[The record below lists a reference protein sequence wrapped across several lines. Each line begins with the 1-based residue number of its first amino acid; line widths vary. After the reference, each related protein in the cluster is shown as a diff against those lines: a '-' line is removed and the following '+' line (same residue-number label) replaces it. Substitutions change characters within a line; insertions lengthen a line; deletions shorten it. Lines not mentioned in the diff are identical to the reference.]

1 MANRKRLFSMIAALS
16 LTAVIVISSFFLSE
30 RNKRFTVTEKSV
42 IAMGTVVTEKIYSE
56 KHGTEI
62 ADITSIINGL
72 EDTIS
77 WRKEGSAVAVLNKDG
92 RVQNKY
98 LGEVIYDMQSLS
110 RLTEG
115 KFDLT
120 IGRISR
126 LWSIGEENE
135 RVPSEKEIREALK
148 TVGTDKVQAQ
158 GYTLT
163 VSDGTLLDFGA
174 IGKGYACDLIY
185 AYLLGTDTK
194 GAVVSVGG
202 SIVAYG
208 DYNKKGDKWRIAI
221 THPREEGKYLGVIS
235 LDEGFVS
242 TSGDYERYF
251 EKDGKRYHHILDA
264 TTGYPSDSGLISV
277 TVVAE
282 SGVMSD
288 ALSTACLLVGEKKA
302 IEILEGAG
310 ASAILVDEGLNIITV
325 GEIEF
330 EKQ

>member
-1 MANRKRLFSMIAALS
+1 MANRKRLISMIAAVFLTFLLVLS
-16 LTAVIVISSFFLSE
+16 VVVISERSKSFDI
-30 RNKRFTVTEKSV
+30 TEKSI
-42 IAMGTVVTEKIYSE
+42 IAMGTVVTEKVYSE
-56 KHGTEI
+56 KPSAAI
-62 ADITSIINGL
+62 KDIGNIINGL
-72 EDTIS
+72 ENTIS
-77 WRKEGSAVAVLNKDG
+77 WRKEDSAVGILNKEG
-92 RVQNKY
+92 KVQDKY
-98 LGEVIYDMQSLS
+98 LGKVIYDMQALS

-120 IGRISR
+120 IGAVSR
-126 LWSIGEENE
+126 LWNIGEENE
-135 RVPSEKEIREALK
+135 RIPTEEEIRNALK

-158 GYTLT
+158 GYTLR
-163 VSDGTLLDFGA
+163 VDEGTLVDFGA
-174 IGKGYACDLIY
+174 IGKGFACDLIY
-185 AYLLGTDTK
+185 NYLLNTDINGT
-194 GAVVSVGG
+194 VVSVGG

-208 DYNKKGDKWRIAI
+208 DYNQKGDKWRIAVS
-221 THPREEGKYLGVIS
+221 HPRDDKKYLGVIS

-264 TTGYPSDSGLISV
+264 TTGYPSESGLISV

-288 ALSTACLLVGEKKA
+288 ALSTACLLAGEKKA

-310 ASAILVDEGLNIITV
+310 ASAILVDEKLNITTV

-330 EKQ
+330 EQQ

>member
-1 MANRKRLFSMIAALS
+1 MANRKRLISMVAAVF
-16 LTAVIVISSFFLSE
+16 LTFLLVISVVVISE
-30 RNKRFTVTEKSV
+30 RSKSFNITEKSI
-42 IAMGTVVTEKIYSE
+42 IAMGTVVTEKVYSE
-56 KHGTEI
+56 KPSAAI
-62 ADITSIINGL
+62 KDIGDIINGL
-72 EDTIS
+72 ENTIS
-77 WRKEGSAVAVLNKDG
+77 WRKEDSAVGILNKEG
-92 RVQNKY
+92 KVQNKY
-98 LGEVIYDMQSLS
+98 LGEVIYDMQALS

-120 IGRISR
+120 IGAVSR
-126 LWSIGEENE
+126 LWNIGEENE
-135 RVPSEKEIREALK
+135 RIPTEEEIRNALK

-158 GYTLT
+158 GYTLR
-163 VSDGTLLDFGA
+163 VDEGTLVDFGA
-174 IGKGYACDLIY
+174 IGKGFACDLIY
-185 AYLLGTDTK
+185 NYLLNTDIN

-208 DYNKKGDKWRIAI
+208 DYNKKGDKWRIAVS
-221 THPREEGKYLGVIS
+221 HPRDDKKYLGVIS

-264 TTGYPSDSGLISV
+264 TTGYPSESGLISV

-288 ALSTACLLVGEKKA
+288 ALSTACLLAGEKKA

-310 ASAILVDEGLNIITV
+310 ASAILVDENLNITTV

-330 EKQ
+330 EQQ

>member
-1 MANRKRLFSMIAALS
+1 MANKKRLISMVAAVF
-16 LTAVIVISSFFLSE
+16 LTFLLVISVVVISE
-30 RNKRFTVTEKSV
+30 RSKSFNITEKSI
-42 IAMGTVVTEKIYSE
+42 IAMGTVVTEKVYSE
-56 KHGTEI
+56 KPSAAI
-62 ADITSIINGL
+62 KDIGDIINGL
-72 EDTIS
+72 ENTIS
-77 WRKEGSAVAVLNKDG
+77 WRKEDSAVGILNKEG
-92 RVQNKY
+92 KVQNKY
-98 LGEVIYDMQSLS
+98 LGEVIYDMQALS

-120 IGRISR
+120 IGAVSR
-126 LWSIGEENE
+126 LWNIGEENE
-135 RVPSEKEIREALK
+135 RIPTEEEIRNALK

-158 GYTLT
+158 GYTLR
-163 VSDGTLLDFGA
+163 VDEGTLVDFGA
-174 IGKGYACDLIY
+174 IGKGFACDLIY
-185 AYLLGTDTK
+185 NYLLNTDIN

-208 DYNKKGDKWRIAI
+208 DYNKKGDNWRIAVS
-221 THPREEGKYLGVIS
+221 HPRDDKKYLGVIS

-264 TTGYPSDSGLISV
+264 TTGYPSESGLISV

-282 SGVMSD
+282 RGVMSD
-288 ALSTACLLVGEKKA
+288 ALSTACLLAGEKKA

-310 ASAILVDEGLNIITV
+310 ASAILFDENLNITTV

-330 EKQ
+330 EQQ

>member
-1 MANRKRLFSMIAALS
+1 MANKKRLISMVAAVF
-16 LTAVIVISSFFLSE
+16 LTFLLVISVVVISE
-30 RNKRFTVTEKSV
+30 RSKSFNITEKSI
-42 IAMGTVVTEKIYSE
+42 IAMGTVVTEKVYSE
-56 KHGTEI
+56 KPSAAI
-62 ADITSIINGL
+62 KDIGDIINGL
-72 EDTIS
+72 ENTIS
-77 WRKEGSAVAVLNKDG
+77 WRKEDSAVGILNKEG
-92 RVQNKY
+92 KVQNKY
-98 LGEVIYDMQSLS
+98 LGEVIYDMQALS

-120 IGRISR
+120 IGAVSR
-126 LWSIGEENE
+126 LWNIGEENE
-135 RVPSEKEIREALK
+135 RIPTEEEIRNALK

-158 GYTLT
+158 GYTLR
-163 VSDGTLLDFGA
+163 VDEGTLVDFGA
-174 IGKGYACDLIY
+174 IGKGFACDLIY
-185 AYLLGTDTK
+185 NYLLNTDIN

-208 DYNKKGDKWRIAI
+208 DYNKKGDNWRIAVS
-221 THPREEGKYLGVIS
+221 HPRDDKKYLGVIS

-251 EKDGKRYHHILDA
+251 EKDGRRYHHILDA
-264 TTGYPSDSGLISV
+264 TTGYPSESGLISV

-288 ALSTACLLVGEKKA
+288 ALSTACLLAGEKKA

-310 ASAILVDEGLNIITV
+310 ASAILVDENLNITTV

-330 EKQ
+330 EQQ

>member
-1 MANRKRLFSMIAALS
+1 MADRKRIISMISAIV
-16 LTAVIVISSFFLSE
+16 LTALIVISSFFLSE
-30 RNKRFTVTEKSV
+30 RSNKFPLTEKSV

-56 KHGTEI
+56 NHGTEI
-62 ADITSIINGL
+62 SDITSIINGL

-77 WRKEGSAVAVLNKDG
+77 WRKENSAVALLNKEG
-92 RVQNKY
+92 KVKNKY
-98 LGEVIYDMQSLS
+98 LGEVIYDMQGLS

-120 IGRISR
+120 VGKVSR
-126 LWSIGEENE
+126 LWNIGEENE
-135 RVPSEKEIREALK
+135 RIPSEKEIKEALK

-163 VSDGTLLDFGA
+163 VSEGTLLDFGA

-185 AYLLGTDTK
+185 AYLQGTDVK

-208 DYNKKGDKWRIAI
+208 DYNKKGDKWRIAV
-221 THPREEGKYLGVIS
+221 THPRESDKYLGVIS

-264 TTGYPSDSGLISV
+264 TTGYPSESGLISV

-282 SGVMSD
+282 NGIMSD

-302 IEILEGAG
+302 VEILESVG
-310 ASAILVDEGLNIITV
+310 ASAILVDESFNITTV

-330 EKQ
+330 EQQ

>member
-1 MANRKRLFSMIAALS
+1 MANRKRLISMVAAVF
-16 LTAVIVISSFFLSE
+16 LTFLLVISVVVISE
-30 RNKRFTVTEKSV
+30 RSKSFNITEKSI
-42 IAMGTVVTEKIYSE
+42 IAMGTVVTEKVYSE
-56 KHGTEI
+56 KPAAAI
-62 ADITSIINGL
+62 KDIGDIINGL
-72 EDTIS
+72 ENTIS
-77 WRKEGSAVAVLNKDG
+77 WRKEDSAVGILNKEG
-92 RVQNKY
+92 KVQNKY
-98 LGEVIYDMQSLS
+98 LGEVIYDMQALS

-120 IGRISR
+120 IGAVSR
-126 LWSIGEENE
+126 LWNIGEENE
-135 RVPSEKEIREALK
+135 RIPTEEEIRNALK

-158 GYTLT
+158 GYTLR
-163 VSDGTLLDFGA
+163 VDEGTLVDFGA
-174 IGKGYACDLIY
+174 IGKGFACDLIY
-185 AYLLGTDTK
+185 NYLLNTDIN

-208 DYNKKGDKWRIAI
+208 DYNKKGDKWRIAVS
-221 THPREEGKYLGVIS
+221 HPRDDKKYLGVIS

-264 TTGYPSDSGLISV
+264 TTGYPSESGLISV
-277 TVVAE
+277 TVVAK

-288 ALSTACLLVGEKKA
+288 ALSTACLLAGEKKA

-310 ASAILVDEGLNIITV
+310 ASAILVDENLNITTV

-330 EKQ
+330 EQQ

>member
-1 MANRKRLFSMIAALS
+1 MANKKRLISMVAAVF
-16 LTAVIVISSFFLSE
+16 LTFLLVISVVVLSE
-30 RNKRFTVTEKSV
+30 RSKSFNITEKSI
-42 IAMGTVVTEKIYSE
+42 IAMGTVVTEKVYSE
-56 KHGTEI
+56 KPSAAI
-62 ADITSIINGL
+62 KDIGDIINGL
-72 EDTIS
+72 ENTIS
-77 WRKEGSAVAVLNKDG
+77 WRKEDSAVGILNKEG
-92 RVQNKY
+92 KVQNKY
-98 LGEVIYDMQSLS
+98 LGEVIYDMQALS

-120 IGRISR
+120 IGAVSR
-126 LWSIGEENE
+126 LWNIGEENE
-135 RVPSEKEIREALK
+135 RIPTEEEIRNALK

-158 GYTLT
+158 GYTLR
-163 VSDGTLLDFGA
+163 VDEGTLVDFGA
-174 IGKGYACDLIY
+174 IGKGFACDLIY
-185 AYLLGTDTK
+185 NYLLNTDIN

-208 DYNKKGDKWRIAI
+208 DYNKKGDNWRIAVS
-221 THPREEGKYLGVIS
+221 HPRDDKKYLGVIS

-251 EKDGKRYHHILDA
+251 EKDGRRYHHILDA
-264 TTGYPSDSGLISV
+264 TTGYPSESGLISV

-288 ALSTACLLVGEKKA
+288 ALSTACLLAGEKKA

-310 ASAILVDEGLNIITV
+310 ASAILVDENLNITTV

-330 EKQ
+330 EQQ

>member
-1 MANRKRLFSMIAALS
+1 MANRKRLISMVAAVF
-16 LTAVIVISSFFLSE
+16 LTFLLVISVVVISE
-30 RNKRFTVTEKSV
+30 RSKSFNITEKSI
-42 IAMGTVVTEKIYSE
+42 IAMGTVVTEKVYSE
-56 KHGTEI
+56 KPSAAI
-62 ADITSIINGL
+62 KDIGDIINGL
-72 EDTIS
+72 ENTIS
-77 WRKEGSAVAVLNKDG
+77 WRKEDSAVGILNKEG
-92 RVQNKY
+92 KVQNKY
-98 LGEVIYDMQSLS
+98 LGEVIYDMQALS

-120 IGRISR
+120 IGAVSR
-126 LWSIGEENE
+126 LWNIGEENE
-135 RVPSEKEIREALK
+135 RIPTEEEIRNALK

-158 GYTLT
+158 GYTLR
-163 VSDGTLLDFGA
+163 VDEGTLVDFGA
-174 IGKGYACDLIY
+174 IGKGFACALIY
-185 AYLLGTDTK
+185 NYLLNTDIN

-208 DYNKKGDKWRIAI
+208 DYNKKGDNWRIAVS
-221 THPREEGKYLGVIS
+221 HPRDDKKYLGVIS

-251 EKDGKRYHHILDA
+251 EKDGRRYHHILDA
-264 TTGYPSDSGLISV
+264 TTGYPSESGLISV

-288 ALSTACLLVGEKKA
+288 ALSTACLLAGEKKA

-310 ASAILVDEGLNIITV
+310 ASAILVDENLNITTV

-330 EKQ
+330 EQQ

>member
-1 MANRKRLFSMIAALS
+1 MANRKRLISMVAAVF
-16 LTAVIVISSFFLSE
+16 LTFLLVISVVVISE
-30 RNKRFTVTEKSV
+30 RSKSFNITEKSI
-42 IAMGTVVTEKIYSE
+42 IAMGTVVTEKVYSE
-56 KHGTEI
+56 KPSAAI
-62 ADITSIINGL
+62 KDIGDIINGL
-72 EDTIS
+72 ENTIS
-77 WRKEGSAVAVLNKDG
+77 WRKEDSAVGILNKEG
-92 RVQNKY
+92 KVQNKY
-98 LGEVIYDMQSLS
+98 LGEVIYDMQALS

-120 IGRISR
+120 SGAGSR
-126 LWSIGEENE
+126 LWNIGEENE
-135 RVPSEKEIREALK
+135 RIPTEEEIRNALK

-158 GYTLT
+158 GYTLR
-163 VSDGTLLDFGA
+163 VDEGTLVDFGA
-174 IGKGYACDLIY
+174 IGKGFACDLIY
-185 AYLLGTDTK
+185 NYLLNTDIN

-208 DYNKKGDKWRIAI
+208 DYNKKGDNWRIAVS
-221 THPREEGKYLGVIS
+221 HPRDDKKYLGVIS

-251 EKDGKRYHHILDA
+251 EKDGRRYHHILDA
-264 TTGYPSDSGLISV
+264 TTGYPSESGLISV

-288 ALSTACLLVGEKKA
+288 ALSTACLLAGEKKA

-310 ASAILVDEGLNIITV
+310 ASAILVDENLNITTV

-330 EKQ
+330 EQQ

>member
-1 MANRKRLFSMIAALS
+1 MANRKRLISMVAAVF
-16 LTAVIVISSFFLSE
+16 LTFLLVISVVVISE
-30 RNKRFTVTEKSV
+30 RSKSFNITEKSI
-42 IAMGTVVTEKIYSE
+42 IAMGTVVTEKVYSE
-56 KHGTEI
+56 KPSAAI
-62 ADITSIINGL
+62 KDIGDIINGL
-72 EDTIS
+72 ENTIS
-77 WRKEGSAVAVLNKDG
+77 WRKEDSAVGILNKEG
-92 RVQNKY
+92 KVQNKY
-98 LGEVIYDMQSLS
+98 LGEVIYDMQALS

-120 IGRISR
+120 IGAVSR
-126 LWSIGEENE
+126 LWNIGEENE
-135 RVPSEKEIREALK
+135 RIPTEEEIRNALK

-158 GYTLT
+158 GYTLR
-163 VSDGTLLDFGA
+163 VDEGTLVDFGA
-174 IGKGYACDLIY
+174 IGKGFACDLIY
-185 AYLLGTDTK
+185 NYLLNTDIN

-208 DYNKKGDKWRIAI
+208 DYNKKGDNWRIAVS
-221 THPREEGKYLGVIS
+221 HPRDDKKYLGVIS

-264 TTGYPSDSGLISV
+264 TTGYPSESGLISV

-288 ALSTACLLVGEKKA
+288 ALSTACLLAGEKKA

-310 ASAILVDEGLNIITV
+310 ASAILVDENLNITTV

-330 EKQ
+330 EQQ

>member
-1 MANRKRLFSMIAALS
+1 MANRKRLISMVAAVF
-16 LTAVIVISSFFLSE
+16 LTFLLVISVVVISE
-30 RNKRFTVTEKSV
+30 RSKSFNITEKSI
-42 IAMGTVVTEKIYSE
+42 IAMGTVVTEKVYSE
-56 KHGTEI
+56 KPSAAI
-62 ADITSIINGL
+62 KDIGDIINGL
-72 EDTIS
+72 ENTIS
-77 WRKEGSAVAVLNKDG
+77 WRKEDSAVGILNKEG
-92 RVQNKY
+92 KVQNKY
-98 LGEVIYDMQSLS
+98 LGEVIYDMQALS

-120 IGRISR
+120 IGAVSR
-126 LWSIGEENE
+126 LWNIGEENE
-135 RVPSEKEIREALK
+135 RIPTEEEIRNALK

-158 GYTLT
+158 GYTLR
-163 VSDGTLLDFGA
+163 VDEGTLVDFGA
-174 IGKGYACDLIY
+174 IGKGFACDLIY
-185 AYLLGTDTK
+185 NYLLNTDIN

-208 DYNKKGDKWRIAI
+208 DYNKKGDNWRIAVS
-221 THPREEGKYLGVIS
+221 HPRDDKKYLGVIS

-251 EKDGKRYHHILDA
+251 EKDGRRYHHILDA
-264 TTGYPSDSGLISV
+264 TTGYPSESGLISV

-288 ALSTACLLVGEKKA
+288 ALSTACLLAGEKKA

-310 ASAILVDEGLNIITV
+310 ASAILVDEKLNITTV

-330 EKQ
+330 EQL

>member
-1 MANRKRLFSMIAALS
+1 MANRKRLFSMLAALS
-16 LTAVIVISSFFLSE
+16 LTALIVISSFFLSQRDE
-30 RNKRFTVTEKSV
+30 KFPLSEKSV

-56 KHGTEI
+56 NPGTAI
-62 ADITSIINGL
+62 KDIVSIINGL

-77 WRKEGSAVAVLNKDG
+77 WRKENSAVALLNREG

-120 IGRISR
+120 VGRISR
-126 LWSIGEENE
+126 LWNIGEENE
-135 RVPSEKEIREALK
+135 KVPSEKEIKEALK

-158 GYTLT
+158 GHTLT
-163 VSDGTLLDFGA
+163 ASEGTLLDLGA
-174 IGKGYACDLIY
+174 IGKGFACDLIY
-185 AYLLGTDTK
+185 TYLSDTEAE
-194 GAVVSVGG
+194 GAIVSVGG

-208 DYNKKGDKWRIAI
+208 KYNAKGDKWRIAI
-221 THPREEGKYLGVIS
+221 THPRKADEYLGVIS

-264 TTGYPSDSGLISV
+264 TTGYPSESGLISV

-282 SGVMSD
+282 SGIMSD

-310 ASAILVDEGLNIITV
+310 ASAVLVDENLNITTV

-330 EKQ
+330 EQQ

>member
-1 MANRKRLFSMIAALS
+1 MANRKRLISMVAAVF
-16 LTAVIVISSFFLSE
+16 LTFLLVISVVVISE
-30 RNKRFTVTEKSV
+30 RSKSFNITEKSI
-42 IAMGTVVTEKIYSE
+42 IAMGTVVTEKVYSE
-56 KHGTEI
+56 KPSAAI
-62 ADITSIINGL
+62 KDIGDIINGL
-72 EDTIS
+72 ENTIS
-77 WRKEGSAVAVLNKDG
+77 WRKEDSAVGILNKEG
-92 RVQNKY
+92 KVQNKY
-98 LGEVIYDMQSLS
+98 LGEVIYDMQALS

-120 IGRISR
+120 IGAVSR
-126 LWSIGEENE
+126 LWNIGEENE
-135 RVPSEKEIREALK
+135 RIPTEEEIRNALK

-158 GYTLT
+158 GYTLR
-163 VSDGTLLDFGA
+163 VDEGTLVDFGA
-174 IGKGYACDLIY
+174 IGKGFACDLIY
-185 AYLLGTDTK
+185 NYLLNTDIN

-208 DYNKKGDKWRIAI
+208 DYNKKGDNWRIAVS
-221 THPREEGKYLGVIS
+221 HPRDDKKYLGVIS

-251 EKDGKRYHHILDA
+251 EKDGRRYHHILDA
-264 TTGYPSDSGLISV
+264 TTGYPSESGLISV

-288 ALSTACLLVGEKKA
+288 ALSTACLLAGEKKA

-310 ASAILVDEGLNIITV
+310 ASAILVDENLNITTV

-330 EKQ
+330 EQQ

>member
-1 MANRKRLFSMIAALS
+1 MANRKRLFSMLAALS
-16 LTAVIVISSFFLSE
+16 LTALIVISSFFLSQRDE
-30 RNKRFTVTEKSV
+30 KFPLSEKSV

-56 KHGTEI
+56 NPGTAI
-62 ADITSIINGL
+62 KDIVSIINGL

-77 WRKEGSAVAVLNKDG
+77 WRKENSAVALLNREG

-120 IGRISR
+120 VGRISR
-126 LWSIGEENE
+126 LWNIGEENE
-135 RVPSEKEIREALK
+135 KVPSEKEIKEALK

-158 GYTLT
+158 GHTLT
-163 VSDGTLLDFGA
+163 ASEGTLLDFGA
-174 IGKGYACDLIY
+174 IGKGFACDLIHT
-185 AYLLGTDTK
+185 YLQETDIN

-202 SIVAYG
+202 SIVAFG
-208 DYNKKGDKWRIAI
+208 DYNKKGDKWRVAI
-221 THPREEGKYLGVIS
+221 THPRKADEYLGVIS

-264 TTGYPSDSGLISV
+264 TTGYPSESGLISV

-282 SGVMSD
+282 SGIMSD

-302 IEILEGAG
+302 IEILESSG
-310 ASAILVDEGLNIITV
+310 ASAILVDEELNITTV

-330 EKQ
+330 EQQ

>member
-1 MANRKRLFSMIAALS
+1 MANRKRLFSMLAALS
-16 LTAVIVISSFFLSE
+16 LTALIVISSFFLSQRDE
-30 RNKRFTVTEKSV
+30 KFPLSEKSV

-56 KHGTEI
+56 NPGTAI
-62 ADITSIINGL
+62 KDIVSIINGL

-77 WRKEGSAVAVLNKDG
+77 WRKENSAVALLNREG

-120 IGRISR
+120 VGRISR
-126 LWSIGEENE
+126 LWNIGEENE
-135 RVPSEKEIREALK
+135 KVPSEKEIKEALK

-158 GYTLT
+158 GHTLT
-163 VSDGTLLDFGA
+163 ASEGTLLDFGA
-174 IGKGYACDLIY
+174 IGKGFACDLIHT
-185 AYLLGTDTK
+185 YLQETDVS
-194 GAVVSVGG
+194 GAIVSVGG
-202 SIVAYG
+202 SIVAFG

-221 THPREEGKYLGVIS
+221 THPRKADEYLGVIS

-264 TTGYPSDSGLISV
+264 TTGYPSESGLISV

-282 SGVMSD
+282 SGIMSD
-288 ALSTACLLVGEKKA
+288 ALSTACLLVGADKA
-302 IEILEGAG
+302 EELLLKYN
-310 ASAILVDEGLNIITV
+310 ASGILVDEELNITTV

-330 EKQ
+330 EQQ

>member
-1 MANRKRLFSMIAALS
+1 MANRKRLISMLS
-16 LTAVIVISSFFLSE
+16 AVILTFLLVLSVVVISERSKSFE
-30 RNKRFTVTEKSV
+30 ITEKSI
-42 IAMGTVVTEKIYSE
+42 IAMGTVVTEKVYSQ
-56 KHGTEI
+56 KPSTAI
-62 ADITSIINGL
+62 KDIGDIINGL
-72 EDTIS
+72 ENTIS
-77 WRKEGSAVAVLNKDG
+77 WRKEDSAVGILNKEG
-92 RVQNKY
+92 KVQNKY
-98 LGEVIYDMQSLS
+98 LGEVIYDMQALS

-120 IGRISR
+120 IGAVSR
-126 LWSIGEENE
+126 LWNIGEENE
-135 RVPSEKEIREALK
+135 RIPTEEEIRTALK
-148 TVGTDKVQAQ
+148 TVGTDKIQAQ

-163 VSDGTLLDFGA
+163 AEKGTLVDFGA
-174 IGKGYACDLIY
+174 IGKGFACDLIY
-185 AYLLGTDTK
+185 NYLLNTDTD
-194 GAVVSVGG
+194 GAVISVGG

-208 DYNKKGDKWRIAI
+208 DYNKKGDKWRIAVS
-221 THPREEGKYLGVIS
+221 HPRDDKKYLGVIS

-264 TTGYPSDSGLISV
+264 TTGYPSESGLISV

-310 ASAILVDEGLNIITV
+310 ASAILVDENLNITTV

-330 EKQ
+330 EQQ

>member
-1 MANRKRLFSMIAALS
+1 MANRKRLISMVAAVF
-16 LTAVIVISSFFLSE
+16 LTFLLVISVVVISE
-30 RNKRFTVTEKSV
+30 RSKSFNITEKSI
-42 IAMGTVVTEKIYSE
+42 IAMGTVVTEKVYSE
-56 KHGTEI
+56 KPSAAI
-62 ADITSIINGL
+62 KDIGDIINGL
-72 EDTIS
+72 ENTIS
-77 WRKEGSAVAVLNKDG
+77 WRKEDSAVGILNKEG
-92 RVQNKY
+92 KVQNKY
-98 LGEVIYDMQSLS
+98 LGEVIYDMQALS

-120 IGRISR
+120 IGAVSR
-126 LWSIGEENE
+126 LWNIGEENE
-135 RVPSEKEIREALK
+135 RIPTEEEIRNALK

-158 GYTLT
+158 GYTLR
-163 VSDGTLLDFGA
+163 VDEGTLVDFGA
-174 IGKGYACDLIY
+174 IGKGFACDLIY
-185 AYLLGTDTK
+185 NYLLNTDIN

-208 DYNKKGDKWRIAI
+208 DYNKKGDNWRIAVS
-221 THPREEGKYLGVIS
+221 HPRDDKKYLGVIS

-264 TTGYPSDSGLISV
+264 TTGYPSESGLISV
-277 TVVAE
+277 TVVAK

-288 ALSTACLLVGEKKA
+288 ALSTACLLAGEKKA

-310 ASAILVDEGLNIITV
+310 ASAILVDENLNITTV

-330 EKQ
+330 EQQ

>member
-1 MANRKRLFSMIAALS
+1 MANKKRILSMVAAIVLT
-16 LTAVIVISSFFLSE
+16 TAVVLSCIFVSE
-30 RNKRFTVTEKSV
+30 RNKDFTITEKSI

-56 KHGTEI
+56 NPGTAI
-62 ADITSIINGL
+62 KDMGSIINGL
-72 EDTIS
+72 ENTIS
-77 WRKEGSAVAVLNKDG
+77 WRKENSAVAELNKNG
-92 RVQNKY
+92 TVNNKY

-120 IGRISR
+120 VGAVSR

-135 RVPSEKEIREALK
+135 RIPSQEEIQQALK
-148 TVGTDKVQAQ
+148 TVGTDKIKAK

-163 VSDGTLLDFGA
+163 AEDGTQLDLGA
-174 IGKGYACDLIY
+174 IGKGFACDLIY
-185 AYLLGTDTK
+185 NYLSSTDIK
-194 GAVVSVGG
+194 GAVISVGG

-208 DYNKKGDKWRIAI
+208 DHNQKGDKWRIAV
-221 THPREEGKYLGVIS
+221 THPRDEDNFLGVIS
-235 LDEGFVS
+235 LDSGFVS

-264 TTGYPSDSGLISV
+264 TTGYPADSGLISV

-288 ALSTACLLVGEKKA
+288 ALSTACLVVGEKKA

-310 ASAILVDEGLNIITV
+310 ASAVLVDENLNITTV

>member
-1 MANRKRLFSMIAALS
+1 MANKKRLISMVAAVF
-16 LTAVIVISSFFLSE
+16 LTFLLVISVVVLSE
-30 RNKRFTVTEKSV
+30 RSKSFNITEKSI
-42 IAMGTVVTEKIYSE
+42 IAMGTVVTEKVYSE
-56 KHGTEI
+56 KPSAAI
-62 ADITSIINGL
+62 KDIGDIINGL
-72 EDTIS
+72 ENTIS
-77 WRKEGSAVAVLNKDG
+77 WRKEDSAVGILNKEG
-92 RVQNKY
+92 KVQNKY
-98 LGEVIYDMQSLS
+98 LGEVIYDMQALS

-120 IGRISR
+120 IGAVSR
-126 LWSIGEENE
+126 LWNIGEENE
-135 RVPSEKEIREALK
+135 RIPTEEEIRNALK

-158 GYTLT
+158 GYTLR
-163 VSDGTLLDFGA
+163 VDEGTLVDFGA
-174 IGKGYACDLIY
+174 IGKGFACDLIY
-185 AYLLGTDTK
+185 NYLLNTDIN

-208 DYNKKGDKWRIAI
+208 DYNKKGDNWRIAVS
-221 THPREEGKYLGVIS
+221 HPRDDKKYLGVIS

-264 TTGYPSDSGLISV
+264 TTGYPSESGLISV

-288 ALSTACLLVGEKKA
+288 ALSTACLLAGEKKA

-310 ASAILVDEGLNIITV
+310 ASAILVDENLNITTV

-330 EKQ
+330 EQQ

>member
-1 MANRKRLFSMIAALS
+1 MANKKRLISMVAAVF
-16 LTAVIVISSFFLSE
+16 LTFLLVISVVVISE
-30 RNKRFTVTEKSV
+30 RSKSFNITEKSI
-42 IAMGTVVTEKIYSE
+42 IAMGTVVTEKVYSE
-56 KHGTEI
+56 KPSAAI
-62 ADITSIINGL
+62 KDIGDIINGL
-72 EDTIS
+72 ENTIS
-77 WRKEGSAVAVLNKDG
+77 WRKEDSAVGILNKEG
-92 RVQNKY
+92 KVQNKY
-98 LGEVIYDMQSLS
+98 LGEVIYDMQALS

-120 IGRISR
+120 IGAVSR
-126 LWSIGEENE
+126 LWNIGEENE
-135 RVPSEKEIREALK
+135 RIPTEEEIRNALK

-158 GYTLT
+158 GYTLR
-163 VSDGTLLDFGA
+163 VDEGTLVDFGA
-174 IGKGYACDLIY
+174 IGKGFACDLIY
-185 AYLLGTDTK
+185 NYLLNTDIN

-208 DYNKKGDKWRIAI
+208 DYNKKGDNWRIAVS
-221 THPREEGKYLGVIS
+221 HPRDDKKYLGVIS

-264 TTGYPSDSGLISV
+264 TTGYPSESGLISV

-288 ALSTACLLVGEKKA
+288 ALSTACLLAGEKKA

-310 ASAILVDEGLNIITV
+310 ASAILVDENLNITTV

-330 EKQ
+330 EQQ